1 MAYLSDVKNRLGEE
15 VVDAM
20 IDHSMDERFPSDKLS
35 SFAQYLGEN
44 MESNL
49 IFGNHERRKKDGADG
64 LKAILCDWYSEE
76 LFDITTDAALEKL
89 VAALELPDINV
100 KPLAAVIKNIKEH
113 KRGQSRENPNTPKI
127 SNSIYISCGFVVL
140 LAIILY
146 TGKEWIMDM
155 LACWIWIYWNVRC

>member
-1 MAYLSDVKNRLGEE
+1 MAFLSDVKKKLGDE
-15 VVDAM
+15 VVNVM
-20 IDHSMDERFPSDKLS
+20 IEFSSDERFPSDKLS
-35 SFAQYLGEN
+35 SFAQYLGED

-89 VAALELPDINV
+89 VAALEHSDINV
-100 KPLAAVIKNIKEH
+100 KPLAAVIKEH
-113 KRGQSRENPNTPKI
+113 KRGQSRENLNTPKI